1 VHEIHIPSS
10 ILYLFQFV
18 FVACFFTVLLVICI
32 NLDVSCNL
40 LRLCLAGGFEQYGRM
55 RDFPRNLLANFFLDQ
70 KNLEK
75 LIVDK
80 NFCRH
85 LNKKHR
91 GQFAELLRRLS
102 EDKKDPNKSP
112 SEIFAHL
119 LQELREDD
127 KIFSCL
133 PDANHDVSDSDM
145 SQSFSF
151 MTLDDGLDGLATPRV
166 KTDAKAVISSID
178 RIELLCLRFDAQLL
192 KSAEPP
198 YDAKCLR
205 TLGFSA
211 FELGNA
217 GFTSDELTKA
227 GFAEAERTS
236 SECTVHESKPG
247 DPEAFSWVVCANQLQ
262 QITELMQGLCQK
274 SNECSSPEDAQS
286 SNSFVREDKL
296 PLLMHPET
304 CKVFLKFGLFRSL
317 GDAVEKLISARTFL
331 LTRQTTIEKEH
342 ALAMDQA
349 HVMQHAD
356 HAVQAI
362 IGMGFEEPQVL
373 EAINCCD
380 GDMEDALNLLT
391 NPDIGQLHL
400 NPISRKGF
408 QTLRSN
414 IGRTARTAA
423 EEMALAHEVKMQQIE
438 NLLEQIDVMESMIV
452 LIVQQCAVVGIPSYN
467 LKLITACI
475 HVSDPLTRMSSTECA
490 KA

>member
-1 VHEIHIPSS
+1 MLFCKIVHEIHIPSS
-10 ILYLFQFV
+10 ILYFFQFV
-18 FVACFFTVLLVICI
+18 FVACFFSVLLVICI
-32 NLDVSCNL
+32 NLDVSCNF
-40 LRLCLAGGFEQYGRM
+40 LRLCLAGGFKQYGRM
-55 RDFPRNLLANFFLDQ
+55 RDILRNLLKNFFLDQ

-85 LNKKHR
+85 LNEKHR
-91 GQFAELLRRLS
+91 GQFAELLLRLS
-102 EDKKDPNKSP
+102 EDKKDPNESP

-119 LQELREDD
+119 LQNLRGDE

-133 PDANHDVSDSDM
+133 PDADHDVSDSDM

-166 KTDAKAVISSID
+166 KTDAKAVISRID
-178 RIELLCLRFDAQLL
+178 RIGLLCLRFDAQLL
-192 KSAEPP
+192 KSSEPP
-198 YDAKCLR
+198 YDAKRLQ

-227 GFAEAERTS
+227 RVEEAERTS
-236 SECTVHESKPG
+236 SECTVQESKPR
-247 DPEAFSWVVCANQLQ
+247 DPEAFSWIICADQLQ
-262 QITELMQGLCQK
+262 QITDLMQGLCQK

-304 CKVFLKFGLFRSL
+304 CKVFLKFGLFNSL

-331 LTRQTTIEKEH
+331 LTRQTTIKKEH

-373 EAINCCD
+373 EAIKCCD

-391 NPDIGQLHL
+391 NPDIGQLQL

-423 EEMALAHEVKMQQIE
+423 EEMTLAHNDKMQQIE
-438 NLLEQIDVMESMIV
+438 DLLQQIGVMESMIV
-452 LIVQQCAVVGIPSYN
+452 LIVQQCAVVGLPSTY
-467 LKLITACI
+467 L
-475 HVSDPLTRMSSTECA
+475 
-490 KA
+490 